1 MLNRK
6 ICATMASMA
15 ILLLLAAC
23 GPETIYVR
31 PNLDTPER
39 HVANGQVLLDQQK
52 TKHALREFQRANEL
66 DPQNVA
72 ALVGIAIVMGHDK
85 KFNQGMEALE
95 KAQALSTT
103 AEDKALVR
111 DGQARLEEL
120 RTKQ

>member
-1 MLNRK
+1 MLNRT

-15 ILLLLAAC
+15 ILLLLTAC

-52 TKHALREFQRANEL
+52 PKHALREFQRANEL

-72 ALVGIAIVMGHDK
+72 ALVGIAIVMGHQK
-85 KFNQGMEALE
+85 KFDQGMEALE
-95 KAQALSTT
+95 KAQALCTT